1 MKWLPHLATV
11 LLLASFV
18 TNETHAQTSTKHE
31 INATSY
37 ELLLSVP
44 LGSRVVHKNVL
55 R

>member
-1 MKWLPHLATV
+1 MKWLLFLAAA
-11 LLLASFV
+11 LLLALSLS
-18 TNETHAQTSTKHE
+18 NQTHAQTSTKHE